1 MPPYSGPQPPSC
13 YKANGPGTPDPRI
26 NDAKAQQAATDYCAS
41 LASNKD
47 RAAENNGDL
56 ALTVL
61 YDVSACPTDKS
72 TSTLDF
78 TKFDAQSCFNNFYT
92 TLAQFCGQDAT
103 WSSYNP
109 DYTLEGGIFRSDCG
123 LWSMA
128 GQAGS

>member
-26 NDAKAQQAATDYCAS
+26 NDAKAKQAATDYCAS
-41 LASNKD
+41 LASNKVVLKD
-47 RAAENNGDL
+47 GGSSPKAGIIKGAAENNGDL

-78 TKFDAQSCFNNFYT
+78 TKFSADSCFTNFYS
-92 TLAQFCGQDAT
+92 TLAQFCEWRQF
-103 WSSYNP
+103 
-109 DYTLEGGIFRSDCG
+109 EFH
-123 LWSMA
+123 
-128 GQAGS
+128 